1 MSRRWRLLPG
11 VAVAAGLC
19 ALLATPVRGRAQQ
32 SQGQTQPPPGPPGPT
47 FKAGIN
53 FVRVDVHVLDKQGNP
68 VTNLKPSDFQIREDG
83 QLQTIQTFQL
93 ISVDQN
99 QPVGAEPEAP
109 IRTPEQQQQAAAA
122 DNVRIV
128 AIFLD
133 DYHVERGDSMAVRA
147 QLEKFL
153 ETNLAPSDLVA
164 IMYPLTPI
172 ADVTLSRD
180 HKAAAKAIESF
191 LGRKYDYTPRNDIEE
206 RYANYPAETVEQIRN
221 QVSLSA
227 LKGLVTYLG
236 TLREGRK
243 AVLLVSEGYTD
254 YLPPQMRDPIA
265 SAPGLLNPSRGD
277 PEAGEGNPREE
288 AQQFFS
294 GLNVQEDL
302 QNVYREA
309 NRDNASIYA
318 LDPRGLAPFEYGI
331 DQGVGA
337 RMDSRML
344 SQMQDTLRV
353 LADETDGRA
362 IINQNDMSKGLAQL
376 ARDSSHYYL
385 IGYTSSRAPSDGK
398 FHEIKVSVNH
408 PGVSV
413 RARRGYWALTA
424 EETAR
429 AKAPAATAKP
439 GPAPEVMKALATVA
453 STAHHDVVK
462 TWVGTS
468 RGENGKTQVT
478 FVWQP
483 VPPAYGDRASDG
495 QQPSRVML
503 TAIAPDGSPYFRGP
517 VPQNGET
524 STAATDSA
532 RDGRGGAS
540 GGSPSAAQASKVVF
554 EAAPGPM
561 KLQMSVQA
569 SDGHVLDFNDT
580 AVQVPDFT
588 APQVTLS
595 TPALLVARNAYELHQ
610 LTSAGNAVPTPGREF
625 SRTDRLLIRFQAY
638 APGGAAPT
646 LTASLLNRAGQSMAT
661 LPISAGQNGLQ
672 QIDLPLATFPVGEYL
687 VKVEATSGA
696 SKASTLVAFRVV
708 S

>member
-1 MSRRWRLLPG
+1 
-11 VAVAAGLC
+11 
-19 ALLATPVRGRAQQ
+19 
-32 SQGQTQPPPGPPGPT
+32 
-47 FKAGIN
+47 
-53 FVRVDVHVLDKQGNP
+53 
-68 VTNLKPSDFQIREDG
+68 
-83 QLQTIQTFQL
+83 
-93 ISVDQN
+93 
-99 QPVGAEPEAP
+99 
-109 IRTPEQQQQAAAA
+109 
-122 DNVRIV
+122 
-128 AIFLD
+128 
-133 DYHVERGDSMAVRA
+133 
-147 QLEKFL
+147 
-153 ETNLAPSDLVA
+153 
-164 IMYPLTPI
+164 
-172 ADVTLSRD
+172 
-180 HKAAAKAIESF
+180 
-191 LGRKYDYTPRNDIEE
+191 
-206 RYANYPAETVEQIRN
+206 
-221 QVSLSA
+221 
-227 LKGLVTYLG
+227 
-236 TLREGRK
+236 
-243 AVLLVSEGYTD
+243 
-254 YLPPQMRDPIA
+254 
-265 SAPGLLNPSRGD
+265 LLNPSRGD

-294 GLNVQEDL
+294 SMNVQEDL

-385 IGYTSSRAPSDGK
+385 IGYTSNRAPSDGK
-398 FHEIKVSVNH
+398 FHEIKVSVDR

-429 AKAPAATAKP
+429 AKAPASTTRP

-468 RGENGKTQVT
+468 RGDNGKTQVT

-483 VPPAYGDRASDG
+483 VAPAYGDRPTEG

-517 VPQNGET
+517 IPRSGQT
-524 STAATDSA
+524 STSATDGA
-532 RDGRGGAS
+532 RDSGRSEAS
-540 GGSPSAAQASKVVF
+540 GGSSAPARASEIVF
-554 EAAPGPM
+554 QAAPGPM
-561 KLQMSVQA
+561 KLQVSVQTA
-569 SDGHVLDFNDT
+569 DGHVLDFNDT

-588 APQVTLS
+588 TPQVTLS
-595 TPALLVARNAYELHQ
+595 TPALFAARNAYELHQ
-610 LTSAGNAVPTPGREF
+610 LTSAADPVPTPAREF
-625 SRTDRLLIRFQAY
+625 SRTDRLLIRFHAY

-646 LTASLLNRAGQSMAT
+646 LAASLLNRAGQSMAT
-661 LPISAGQNGLQ
+661 LPVSAGQNGLQ
-672 QIDLPLATFPVGEYL
+672 QFYLPLATFPVGEYL
-687 VKVEATSGA
+687 VKVEATSGG
-696 SKASTLVAFRVV
+696 STASTLVAFRVV